1 MGGLFKG
8 QTISTKDK
16 SFNSMRI
23 QQSAYGLA
31 VPLVYGTNRVSANLM
46 WYSDFKSTAH
56 TTTQK
61 TGGKGGKTKTKTTTY
76 TYSASLILGLCG
88 TTIQKV
94 GKIWREK
101 EQLVDKIESGVTIS
115 PIDQL
120 EFELYKGTQTQG
132 VWPYLTSKHPT
143 QALNYRGIAYVA
155 AANFEL
161 GGDPSLSN
169 HNFEVVS
176 DIIFKGKNLFNKAEI
191 VAGEYFSPSALKI
204 IASSVYRR
212 SGFIPVTA
220 GKTYTLSGNLSG
232 SSQIAWYATE
242 DKSTSAISNSTSR
255 TAIAP
260 AGANFAVFN
269 ITNTGAQDTTYDST
283 TQLEEGSVATSY
295 SSYLGGIHDANPA
308 DVIRDILE
316 NVHYGAAPGKIQGDY
331 SQMYQYCGAANLL
344 ISPVFSEQRPAFEIV
359 NEIAE
364 AVNCEV
370 VPVPGGMIKI
380 IPYADIPI
388 SGNGLVYTPNL
399 TPVYHLTDDDFLE
412 PVKVKRKRQS
422 DSFNHVKVEYINRY
436 NQYNNDIAEVKD
448 QANIETFG
456 LNTQDT
462 IKLNMFCEPE
472 IANQAAQLLLQKNI
486 YVLNTYEFDLSFK
499 YCLLEPMDIVTITDS
514 SLGLNQFPVRIKKI
528 KEDQDGVLSIE
539 ADELALGSRT
549 ARSYTFQESGGYQGV
564 ESDPGNAFAPV
575 IFEPPMDVTQG
586 ENQIFIAV
594 AGGSNWGGCNVW
606 ASMDGASYEIIGT
619 VNGSARYGELT
630 AAITANDDNL
640 TVQLNTNSQILSGT
654 IAEALAQN
662 TLSMVGNEFFNYTT
676 SELMGEGRY
685 KLSGLYR
692 SDYGFPEAHAV
703 NEPYVRIDKAIFKY
717 PYNPKFYLNKQLY
730 FKFTSFNGLQQNEQ
744 SLDEVAAYTYT
755 VTGGILSAVIVT
767 LQEAFTGKNFTINW
781 SLASGAT
788 AYLVEVLLNGVVK
801 RSATVTAATFTYDID
816 QATAD
821 GLGRSYTLRVTPK
834 SGTTSGAAAT
844 LNVTNPVPPSV
855 TNVSLSSTLN
865 SVTASWLPSTV
876 PDFKDYVA
884 WISTTPMSAAQALA
898 KTPNYVGTNPNC
910 IFSNLQDSTRY
921 YVRIAARDVWA
932 AADWNVS
939 AEINITTASQ

>member
-1 MGGLFKG
+1 MGGLFGG

-46 WYSDFKSTAH
+46 WYADFKSTAH

-88 TTIQKV
+88 TEIKKIY
-94 GKIWREK
+94 KIWREK
-101 EQLVDKIESGVTIS
+101 EQLVDKQEKVRVGGNIFNPIYEYITVS
-115 PIDQL
+115 PIEQL
-120 EFELYKGTQTQG
+120 ELEVYKGTQTQG
-132 VWPYLTSKHPT
+132 IWPYLISKHPT

-169 HNFEVVS
+169 HNFE
-176 DIIFKGKNLFNKAEI
+176 IQCITFA
-191 VAGEYFSPSALKI
+191 
-204 IASSVYRR
+204 
-212 SGFIPVTA
+212 
-220 GKTYTLSGNLSG
+220 
-232 SSQIAWYATE
+232 
-242 DKSTSAISNSTSR
+242 DK
-255 TAIAP
+255 
-260 AGANFAVFN
+260 
-269 ITNTGAQDTTYDST
+269 
-283 TQLEEGSVATSY
+283 L
-295 SSYLGGIHDANPA
+295 DANPA

-380 IPYADIPI
+380 IPYADKPI

-412 PVKVKRKRQS
+412 PIKVKRKRQS

-676 SELMGEGRY
+676 SELMGQGRY

-703 NEPYVRIDKAIFKY
+703 NEPYVRIDKAIFRY
-717 PYNPKFYLNKQLY
+717 PYNHKFYLNKQLY

-781 SLASGAT
+781 SLANGAT

-801 RSATVTAATFTYDID
+801 RSATVTAATFTYDVD

>member
-46 WYSDFKSTAH
+46 WYADFKSTAH

-76 TYSASLILGLCG
+76 TYSASLMLGLCG

-169 HNFEVVS
+169 HNFE
-176 DIIFKGKNLFNKAEI
+176 IQCITFA
-191 VAGEYFSPSALKI
+191 
-204 IASSVYRR
+204 
-212 SGFIPVTA
+212 
-220 GKTYTLSGNLSG
+220 
-232 SSQIAWYATE
+232 
-242 DKSTSAISNSTSR
+242 DK
-255 TAIAP
+255 
-260 AGANFAVFN
+260 
-269 ITNTGAQDTTYDST
+269 
-283 TQLEEGSVATSY
+283 L
-295 SSYLGGIHDANPA
+295 DANPA

-744 SLDEVAAYTYT
+744 SLDEVTAYTYT

-801 RSATVTAATFTYDID
+801 RSATVTAATFTYDND

-834 SGTTSGAAAT
+834 SGTTNGAAAT

-898 KTPNYVGTNPNC
+898 KTPNYIGTNPNC
-910 IFSNLQDSTRY
+910 IFNNLQDSTRY

>member
-46 WYSDFKSTAH
+46 WYADFKSTAH

-76 TYSASLILGLCG
+76 TYSASLILGLSG
-88 TTIQKV
+88 TEIKSVQ
-94 GKIWREK
+94 KIWREK
-101 EQLVDKIESGVTIS
+101 EQLVPKVVSGVLVD

-169 HNFEVVS
+169 HNFE
-176 DIIFKGKNLFNKAEI
+176 IQCITFA
-191 VAGEYFSPSALKI
+191 
-204 IASSVYRR
+204 
-212 SGFIPVTA
+212 
-220 GKTYTLSGNLSG
+220 
-232 SSQIAWYATE
+232 
-242 DKSTSAISNSTSR
+242 DK
-255 TAIAP
+255 
-260 AGANFAVFN
+260 
-269 ITNTGAQDTTYDST
+269 
-283 TQLEEGSVATSY
+283 L
-295 SSYLGGIHDANPA
+295 DANPA

-606 ASMDGASYEIIGT
+606 SSMDGASYEIIGT
-619 VNGSARYGELT
+619 VNGSARYGQLT

-692 SDYGFPEAHAV
+692 SDYGFPQAHAV
-703 NEPYVRIDKAIFKY
+703 NEPYVRIDKAIFKH
-717 PYNPKFYLNKQLY
+717 PYNPKFYLNKQIY

-755 VTGGILSAVIVT
+755 VTGGILSSVIVT

-801 RSATVTAATFTYDID
+801 RSATVTAATFTYDND

-910 IFSNLQDSTRY
+910 IFNNLQDSTRY